1 MSYIFIDESGDLG
14 DKGSKY
20 FVLAAILVED
30 YRTLDNLIN
39 KTRRIFKKEIGQA
52 NEIKGS
58 ETPPK
63 VKKRIL
69 KKLNQ
74 KKFKAFF
81 IVFDKKYKYKLDY
94 DNDNNILYDILSS
107 HLAKLIAIN
116 DSTFIFV
123 DRKKNKKSKME
134 DFNKL
139 FKDNLKNSK
148 RRPIFIK
155 HVDSKKYKGIQI
167 ADLMSWSVYQY
178 FENNNDEY
186 VNLIKNYNLK
196 IVFED

>member
-1 MSYIFIDESGDLG
+1 MG

-20 FVLAAILVED
+20 FIIAAVLVED
-30 YRTLDNLIN
+30 YRTLENLIN
-39 KTRRIFKKEIGQA
+39 KTRRIYKKEIGQA

-94 DNDNNILYDILSS
+94 DNDNNILYDIISS
-107 HLAKLIAIN
+107 HLAKLIDIN
-116 DSTFIFV
+116 DPTFIFV
-123 DRKKNKKSKME
+123 DKTKNKKSKMD

-139 FKDNLKNSK
+139 FKDNLRNSN
-148 RRPIFIK
+148 RHSIFIK
-155 HVDSKKYKGIQI
+155 HVDSRKYKGIQI

-178 FENNNDEY
+178 FENNDDEY